1 MTGYDVQ
8 LHLRCRNSIV
18 THEFYRLILTPRMSQ
33 IFLEKNNLIL
43 QKKESGVDK
52 VVNFKDFSR
61 PQPIQGLFK
70 ATTKIQD
77 LFKIVRTMYKAIYAK
92 HCLSE
97 RRGGEK
103 R

>member
-1 MTGYDVQ
+1 MSFSGSYTE
-8 LHLRCRNSIV
+8 REPN
-18 THEFYRLILTPRMSQ
+18 FPRQ
-33 IFLEKNNLIL
+33 NNLIL
-43 QKKESGVDK
+43 KKKVSGVDK

-103 R
+103 M